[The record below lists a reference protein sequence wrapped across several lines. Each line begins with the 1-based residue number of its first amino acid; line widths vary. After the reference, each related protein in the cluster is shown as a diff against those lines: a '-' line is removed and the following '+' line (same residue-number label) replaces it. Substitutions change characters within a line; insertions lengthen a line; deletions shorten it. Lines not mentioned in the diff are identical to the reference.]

1 MAEHADTPDPALSDS
16 TAPASKPTP
25 NGVVDDAPDR
35 SDDPGGVVAE
45 SQDSDAETTSS
56 TQESTADS
64 ADEDEVEHPDESGQA
79 AGTGRSRSG
88 LRLALVFGIAAILA
102 IGAAAGWS
110 GYRGFQEYQAR
121 KQRELF
127 LQVGRQGALNLTTIS
142 YTEID
147 ADVQRILDS
156 ATGTFYDDFK
166 KRSQPFVEIV
176 KQAQSKSV
184 GTITEAGLE
193 SVDGDQAR
201 VLVAVHVTTSNV
213 GATDQPPRAWR
224 MRIDVQKTGD
234 GAKVSN
240 VQFVP

>member
-1 MAEHADTPDPALSDS
+1 MAKHADTPGPEMSESS
-16 TAPASKPTP
+16 TSIS
-25 NGVVDDAPDR
+25 NGVDEGEPDR
-35 SDDPGGVVAE
+35 IDDPGNDAAE
-45 SQDSDAETTSS
+45 SQDCEAETVSPVHADAADGTEDVETPGGSGDAA
-56 TQESTADS
+56 TA
-64 ADEDEVEHPDESGQA
+64 EGQ
-79 AGTGRSRSG
+79 RSG
-88 LRLALVFGIAAILA
+88 LRLALVFGIVAILA
-102 IGAAAGWS
+102 VGAVAGWS
-110 GYRGFQEYQAR
+110 GYRGYQEYQAK

-176 KQAQSKSV
+176 KQARSKSV
-184 GTITEAGLE
+184 GTITAAGLE

-201 VLVAVHVTTSNV
+201 VLVAVQVATSNV
-213 GATDQPPRAWR
+213 GASDQPLRGWR